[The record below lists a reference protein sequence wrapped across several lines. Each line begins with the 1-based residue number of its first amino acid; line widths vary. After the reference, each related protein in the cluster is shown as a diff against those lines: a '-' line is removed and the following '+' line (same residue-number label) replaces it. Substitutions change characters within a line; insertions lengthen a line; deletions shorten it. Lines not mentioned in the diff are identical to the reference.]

1 MMVLVDTSVWIDHLR
16 SRKPEMV
23 SLENSRQILI
33 HPMVIGELAC
43 GNLPNRYDVLKRLEG
58 LPQVTVAS
66 DDEVLF
72 FIEHHQLMGTGIGYI
87 DAHLIAACI
96 LHGATQLYGA
106 TQLWTRDR
114 RVTMVT
120 DELGISFVPNE

>member
-1 MMVLVDTSVWIDHLR
+1 MMVLIDTSVWIDHLR
-16 SRKPEMV
+16 SREPELA
-23 SLENSRQILI
+23 SLEDGRQIVI

-43 GNLPNRYDVLKRLEG
+43 GNLPNRYDVLEHLEG

-72 FIEHHQLMGTGIGYI
+72 FIEHHRFMGTGITYI
-87 DAHLIAACI
+87 DAHLLTASV
-96 LHGATQLYGA
+96 LHGT

-114 RVTMVT
+114 RMMAAA
-120 DELGISFVPNE
+120 DQLDIMFAPSG